1 MNHSI
6 IIQKLEINAA
16 TLKSLLENISDEQA
30 HWKPSPE
37 KWSLLEIVNHLYDE
51 EREDFR
57 QRIMSIFEDPKK
69 EWAAIAPADWVTE
82 REYAKRNFNNSLN
95 NFLDERKK
103 SIEWLKSLESPDWK
117 AFYIHPKLGE
127 MSAEKLLA
135 NWLAHDYLHIR
146 QITYMHWNYL
156 MHVTPSINLDYAGEW

>member
-1 MNHSI
+1 MNYNHI
-6 IIQKLEINAA
+6 IEKLEANAS
-16 TLKSLLENISDEQA
+16 TFKGLLQNISADQA
-30 HWKPSPE
+30 YWKPSLE

-57 QRIMSIFEDPKK
+57 RRIANLLEDPQK
-69 EWAAIAPADWVTE
+69 EWVPIAPADWVTE
-82 REYAKRNFNNSLN
+82 REYSKREMKTSLN

-103 SIEWLKSLESPDWK
+103 SIEWLKSLTSPNWK
-117 AFYIHPKLGE
+117 TVHTHPKLGE

-146 QITYMHWNYL
+146 QITFMHWGYL
-156 MHVTPSINLDYAGEW
+156 SHIAPSLNLDYAGNW